1 MGQAIVRSNPT
12 LGALTRAD
20 KGRLAL
26 FAKTVGKD
34 LLPSE
39 INEAIDWCEVY
50 RANPF
55 TRDIYFFV
63 FDANNSEKRRLAP
76 VLAIG
81 LYRKIAARTGNY
93 RPDENPPVFTYDE
106 AAKGPANPRGIVD
119 CTVTVYQFSHG
130 AWHPVR
136 ERLRWDERAPIVVE
150 GTGGTKWEDTGEVYP
165 PGHNK
170 AGKPK
175 FKKVAVGERVE
186 CLDPGKR
193 NWHTMPETMLSKCVE
208 AAAIRK
214 GWPEDTAGSYVD
226 GELDANTIELTAS
239 EIIHETETAAK
250 LSLAGGVDA
259 LTIAWEDG
267 KPLERVPM
275 GTFADRVLSW
285 ASDEELSA
293 TELRIF
299 WNRNLPARIEF
310 KAKHGGDYL
319 ELQKRFEALTEKRE
333 AAE

>member
-1 MGQAIVRSNPT
+1 MGQAIVRTNHT

-63 FDANNSEKRRLAP
+63 FDAHNSEKRRLAP

-106 AAKGPANPRGIVD
+106 TAKGPANPRGIVD

-136 ERLRWDERAPIVVE
+136 ERLRWDERAPIVSERWE
-150 GTGGTKWEDTGEVYP
+150 G
-165 PGHNK
+165 
-170 AGKPK
+170 PK
-175 FKKVAVGERVE
+175 GQRKKVHLATPI
-186 CLDPGKR
+186 LDPDKR

-226 GELDANTIELTAS
+226 GELDGTTIELTAS
-239 EIIHETETAAK
+239 EIIQETETAAK
-250 LSLAGGVDA
+250 LALVGGADA
-259 LTIAWEDG
+259 LTICWEDG
-267 KPLERVPM
+267 QPLERVPM
-275 GTFADRVLSW
+275 GQFADRVLSW
-285 ASDEELSA
+285 AADPELSA

-319 ELQKRFEALTEKRE
+319 ELQKRFEALTEKRDAE